1 MDEISMN
8 KNEADLISGSL
19 VLGESEESVPE
30 VPILKK
36 GKAPFAAD
44 RRDSYFALF
53 AFVLGFLF
61 ARWVLFAWQGWGVT
75 LFTLLFCGSVT
86 LYMLK
91 KGVQIPKTS
100 WLWLVVVLLIGLS
113 FSLWTN
119 NGLAP
124 LHGLLLFGSAVY
136 WILCATG
143 LLIQGKTSDLL
154 LLDSYNALLVIPFS
168 NFGCQY
174 KGLAL
179 LGNNKLTRGRQV
191 LSIALGLFL
200 SFIVAAMVL
209 PLLMEADSGGF
220 AKLINGILD
229 GFRGLGD
236 KFWETFWQ
244 LILAVPIAA
253 YIFGLVA
260 GSAHKRGTGLFEK
273 DSTLQ
278 QISGLRILPM
288 TTVYILM
295 GLLCTLYIVFIGS
308 QFPYFFSAFVGQRPE
323 GWQIYSEYARS
334 GFFELCRI
342 AVINLFVLTAAN
354 IMSQKHSR
362 DSMFLKLLNVL
373 LTILTLVL
381 IATAFSK
388 MALYIGAYGLSMRRL
403 LPCVFMTFMAV
414 ICGGVIALQK
424 WSFSITRLA
433 VGAGV
438 VIFCMLCIV
447 NPDSLVARYNADRY
461 LSGTLENFD
470 VEILYRSGP
479 AGVDSA
485 LKVYEQTNDP
495 ALQFKLKEYLLAEHQ
510 QADEVAGGSGDSLE
524 RAHARYRI
532 SEFYCG
538 QSLLSE

>member
-1 MDEISMN
+1 MDEISIN

-30 VPILKK
+30 VPMLK
-36 GKAPFAAD
+36 KAPFVAD

-100 WLWLVVVLLIGLS
+100 WFWLVVVLLIGLS

-495 ALQFKLKEYLLAEHQ
+495 ALQFKLKEYLLAEQQ
-510 QADEVAGGSGDSLE
+510 QADEVAGEPGDSLE

>member
-1 MDEISMN
+1 MDEISIN

-19 VLGESEESVPE
+19 VLVESEESVLE

-191 LSIALGLFL
+191 FSIVLGLSL

-278 QISGLRILPM
+278 KISGLRILPM

-373 LTILTLVL
+373 LAILTVVL

-388 MALYIGAYGLSMRRL
+388 MVLYIGAYGLSMRRL

-510 QADEVAGGSGDSLE
+510 QADEVAGEPGDSLE

>member
-1 MDEISMN
+1 MDEISIN

-19 VLGESEESVPE
+19 VLGESEESVLE

-191 LSIALGLFL
+191 FSIVLGLSL

-278 QISGLRILPM
+278 KISGLRILPM

-373 LTILTLVL
+373 LAILTVVL

-388 MALYIGAYGLSMRRL
+388 MVLYIGAYGLSMRRL

-495 ALQFKLKEYLLAEHQ
+495 VLQFKLKEYLLAEHQ
-510 QADEVAGGSGDSLE
+510 QADEVAGEPGDSLE

>member
-1 MDEISMN
+1 MDEISIN

-30 VPILKK
+30 VPMLK
-36 GKAPFAAD
+36 KAPFVAN

-100 WLWLVVVLLIGLS
+100 WFWLVVVLLIGLS

-191 LSIALGLFL
+191 FSIALGLFL

-485 LKVYEQTNDP
+485 LRVYEQTNDP
-495 ALQFKLKEYLLAEHQ
+495 ALQFKLKEYLLAEQQ
-510 QADEVAGGSGDSLE
+510 QADEVAGEPGDSLE

>member
-19 VLGESEESVPE
+19 VLSEFEESVLE

-36 GKAPFAAD
+36 TPFVAD

-278 QISGLRILPM
+278 KILGLRILPM

-295 GLLCTLYIVFIGS
+295 GLLCTLYLVFIGS
-308 QFPYFFSAFVGQRPE
+308 QLPYFFSAFFGQRPE

-354 IMSQKHSR
+354 IMSQKRSR

-373 LTILTLVL
+373 LAILTLVL

-403 LPCVFMTFMAV
+403 LPCIFMTFMAA

-438 VIFCMLCIV
+438 VMFCMLCIV
-447 NPDSLVARYNADRY
+447 NPDSLVTRYNADRY

-485 LKVYEQTNDP
+485 LRVYEQTNDP
-495 ALQFKLKEYLLAEHQ
+495 ALQFKLKEYLLAEQQ
-510 QADEVAGGSGDSLE
+510 QADEVAGEPGDSLE

>member
-1 MDEISMN
+1 MDEISMD
-8 KNEADLISGSL
+8 KNEAALSPGAL
-19 VLGESEESVPE
+19 VLGGSGESAPE
-30 VPILKK
+30 VPKLKK
-36 GKAPFAAD
+36 GRAPFAAD

-75 LFTLLFCGSVT
+75 LFTLIFCGSVT
-86 LYMLK
+86 VYMLK
-91 KGVQIPKTS
+91 KGVKIPKAG
-100 WLWLVVVLLIGLS
+100 WFWLVVVMLIGLS
-113 FSLWTN
+113 FGLWTN

-124 LHGLLLFGSAVY
+124 WHGLLLFCSAVY

-143 LLIQGKTSDLL
+143 LLILGKTSDLL
-154 LLDSYNALLVIPFS
+154 LLDGYNALLVIPFS

-179 LGNNKLTRGRQV
+179 LGANKSARGKQV
-191 LSIALGLFL
+191 FSIALGLFL
-200 SFIVAAMVL
+200 TFIVAAMVL

-229 GFRGLGD
+229 GFRGMSD

-244 LILAVPIAA
+244 LILAIPIAA

-260 GSAHKRGTGLFEK
+260 GSAHKRGADLFEK
-273 DSTLQ
+273 DNTLQ
-278 QISGLRILPM
+278 KISGLRILPM

-308 QFPYFFSAFVGQRPE
+308 QAPYFFSAFVGQRPE

-362 DSMFLKLLNVL
+362 DSIFLKILNALLAM
-373 LTILTLVL
+373 LTLVL

-403 LPCVFMTFMAV
+403 LPCVFMIFMAV
-414 ICGGVIALQK
+414 IYGGVIALQK

-438 VIFCMLCIV
+438 VMFCMLCIV

-485 LKVYEQTNDP
+485 LMVHEQINDP
-495 ALQFKLKEYLLAEHQ
+495 ELQFKLKEYLLVQRQ
-510 QADEVAGGSGDSLE
+510 QADKLAGLPGDSLE
-524 RAHARYRI
+524 RARARYRI
-532 SEFYCG
+532 SEYFD
-538 QSLLSE
+538 

>member
-1 MDEISMN
+1 MDEISMDKMD
-8 KNEADLISGSL
+8 KNEAALSTGALAWGGS
-19 VLGESEESVPE
+19 GESAPE
-30 VPILKK
+30 VPKMKK
-36 GKAPFAAD
+36 GREPFAAD

-61 ARWVLFAWQGWGVT
+61 ARWVFFAWQGWGVT
-75 LFTLLFCGSVT
+75 LFTLIFCGSVT

-91 KGVQIPKTS
+91 KGVRITKAG
-100 WLWLVVVLLIGLS
+100 WLWLVVVLLLGLS
-113 FSLWTN
+113 FGLWTN

-124 LHGLLLFGSAVY
+124 WHGLLLFCSAVY
-136 WILCATG
+136 WILNATG
-143 LLIQGKTSDLL
+143 LLILGKTSDLL
-154 LLDSYNALLVIPFS
+154 LLDGYNALLVIPFG

-179 LGNNKLTRGRQV
+179 LGANKSDRGKQV
-191 LSIALGLFL
+191 FSIALGLFL
-200 SFIVAAMVL
+200 TFIVAAMVL
-209 PLLMEADSGGF
+209 PQLMEADSGGF
-220 AKLINGILD
+220 AKLINGILEV
-229 GFRGLGD
+229 FRGMGD
-236 KFWETFWQ
+236 RFWETFWQ

-260 GSAHKRGTGLFEK
+260 GSAHKRGVDLFEK
-273 DSTLQ
+273 ESTLQ
-278 QISGLRILPM
+278 KISGLRILPM

-308 QFPYFFSAFVGQRPE
+308 QVPYFFSAFVGQRPE
-323 GWQIYSEYARS
+323 GWQVYSEYARS

-362 DSMFLKLLNVL
+362 DSIFLKLLNVSL
-373 LTILTLVL
+373 AILTLVL

-403 LPCVFMTFMAV
+403 LPCVFMIFMAV

-433 VGAGV
+433 VGVGMV
-438 VIFCMLCIV
+438 MFCLMCIV

-461 LSGTLENFD
+461 LSGTLEDFD

-485 LKVYEQTNDP
+485 LMVYERTNEP
-495 ALQFKLKEYLLAEHQ
+495 ALQLKLREYLLAQ
-510 QADEVAGGSGDSLE
+510 RQRADELAGLPGDSLE
-524 RAHARYRI
+524 RARARYRI
-532 SEFYCG
+532 SEYFD
-538 QSLLSE
+538 